1 MTTDNKVIRWAKAY
15 VNQLLI
21 PLEQHYYHQY
31 SHALEVM
38 DRAVYLAKQ
47 EWLSDSDIEVL
58 ALAWLF
64 HDTWFVIQYDNNEP
78 IWAKIAQNYLIS
90 MLYDRDKIQL
100 IEEIILATAPSYKN
114 PKNIYEQIIIDADL
128 DNFWREDFFDK
139 MDNIQREREAIKHIK
154 LLDPDWKHWVIDF
167 LAEHKYFTKTQK
179 TERNTQKEKNMSEL
193 EKMVQELENEEI

>member
-1 MTTDNKVIRWAKAY
+1 MNLDNKVIRRAKVY

-38 DRAVYLAKQ
+38 DRAVYLGKK
-47 EWLSDSDIEVL
+47 EWLNDDDIEVL
-58 ALAWLF
+58 AIAGLF
-64 HDTWFVIQYDNNEP
+64 HDTWFIIQYDDNEP
-78 IWAKIAQNYLIS
+78 IWAKIAQNYLKS

-114 PKNIYEQIIIDADL
+114 PKNIYEQIIIDSDL

-139 MDNIQREREAIKHIK
+139 MENIHRERETIKNIK

-179 TERNTQKEKNMSEL
+179 VERNTQKEKNMTEL

>member
-1 MTTDNKVIRWAKAY
+1 MSLDNKVIKRAKEY

-21 PLEQHYYHQY
+21 PLENHYYHQY

-38 DRAVYLAKQ
+38 ERAVYLARE
-47 EWLSDSDIEVL
+47 EWLNDEDIEIL

-64 HDTWFVIQYDNNEP
+64 HDTWFIIQYDNNEP
-78 IWAKIAQNYLIS
+78 IWAKIAQNYLKS
-90 MLYDRDKIQL
+90 MLYDREKIKL

-114 PKNIYEQIIIDADL
+114 PKNIYEQIIIDSDL
-128 DNFWREDFFDK
+128 DNFGREDFFDK
-139 MDNIQREREAIKHIK
+139 MENIHREREAIKNIK

-179 TERNTQKEKNMSEL
+179 IERNPQKEKNLSEL
-193 EKMVQELENEEI
+193 EKMVEELENDDI

>member
-1 MTTDNKVIRWAKAY
+1 MSLDTKVIKRAKEY

-21 PLEQHYYHQY
+21 PLENHYYHQY

-38 DRAVYLAKQ
+38 ERAVYLANE
-47 EWLSDSDIEVL
+47 EWLNDDDIEIL

-64 HDTWFVIQYDNNEP
+64 HDTWFIIQYDDNEP
-78 IWAKIAQNYLIS
+78 IGAKIAQNYLKS
-90 MLYDRDKIQL
+90 MLYDRDKIKL

-139 MDNIQREREAIKHIK
+139 MENIHREREAIQNIK
-154 LLDPDWKHWVIDF
+154 LLDPGWKHWVISF
-167 LAEHKYFTKTQK
+167 LAEHKYFTETQK
-179 TERNTQKEKNMSEL
+179 IERNTQKQKNLSEL
-193 EKMVQELENEEI
+193 EKMVEELEHDNI

>member
-1 MTTDNKVIRWAKAY
+1 MTTDNKVIKRAKEY
-15 VNQLLI
+15 VNQLLV

-38 DRAVYLAKQ
+38 DRAVYLAQ
-47 EWLSDSDIEVL
+47 EEGLNDSDIEVL
-58 ALAWLF
+58 ALAGLF

-78 IWAKIAQNYLIS
+78 IWAKIAQNYLKS

-114 PKNIYEQIIIDADL
+114 PKNIYEQIIIDSDL

-139 MDNIQREREAIKHIK
+139 MDNIQK
-154 LLDPDWKHWVIDF
+154 
-167 LAEHKYFTKTQK
+167 
-179 TERNTQKEKNMSEL
+179 
-193 EKMVQELENEEI
+193 

>member
-1 MTTDNKVIRWAKAY
+1 MTTDNKVIKRAKEY
-15 VNQLLI
+15 VNQLLV

-38 DRAVYLAKQ
+38 DRAVYLAQ
-47 EWLSDSDIEVL
+47 EEGLNDSDIEVL
-58 ALAWLF
+58 ALAGLF

-78 IWAKIAQNYLIS
+78 IWAKIAQNYLKS

-114 PKNIYEQIIIDADL
+114 PKNIYEQIIIDSDL

-139 MDNIQREREAIKHIK
+139 MDNIQKEQEAIKNIK

-167 LAEHKYFTKTQK
+167 LAEHKYFTKTQRW
-179 TERNTQKEKNMSEL
+179 ERNIQKEKNMSEL
-193 EKMVQELENEEI
+193 EKMIQELENGDI